1 MIEGCRVTGLSETE
15 TARLTALHD
24 YEILDSAPEPEFDEV
39 VNLVAQLLD
48 TPVALISLVDGDR
61 QWFKARVGMDSPQTP
76 LGQSIC
82 AHAIQADSLFEIP
95 DTLDDART
103 AGNPLCCGE
112 LSDMRFY
119 AGAVLK
125 SASGHRL
132 GTLCVLD
139 IRPRRLTEL
148 QRRTLQVMADQVMR
162 QLDLRRALR
171 NEEILRDEID
181 HRVKNSLQTVSSLVR
196 LYRARA
202 REAETKEMLDAV
214 ARRVTAVAEL
224 HSALYQSELRSE
236 IPADTYLGRVVAL
249 LRSQA
254 PEAVTLAEDLAPV
267 RIAPDVASALAV
279 VISEFAANS
288 FKHAFAGVQAGRLTI
303 RLDEG
308 PQGLELF
315 CEDNGRGAGVAEAE
329 EGAGIGKRLMHAAA
343 EQVGGKLTLAAADT
357 GYRLHLVVPP
367 PALREGVAA

>member
-1 MIEGCRVTGLSETE
+1 MTDLSKTE
-15 TARLTALHD
+15 TARLTALRD

-48 TPVALISLVDGDR
+48 MPVALISLVDGDR

-82 AHAIQADSLFEIP
+82 AHAIQADALFEIP

-103 AGNPLCCGE
+103 VGNPLCCGE

-139 IRPRRLTEL
+139 TKPRRLTEL

-254 PEAVTLAEDLAPV
+254 PEAVTLVEDLAPV
-267 RIAPDVASALAV
+267 QIAPDVASALAV

-288 FKHAFAGVQAGRLTI
+288 FKHAFAGTQAGRVTI
-303 RLDEG
+303 RLDDG

-315 CEDNGRGAGVAEAE
+315 CEDNGRGDGVAEAAE
-329 EGAGIGKRLMHAAA
+329 AAEAGAGIGKRLMHAAA
-343 EQVGGKLTLAAADT
+343 EQVGGLLTLAAADT

>member
-1 MIEGCRVTGLSETE
+1 MTDLSETE
-15 TARLTALHD
+15 TARLTALRD
-24 YEILDSAPEPEFDEV
+24 YEILDSAPEAEFDEV

-48 TPVALISLVDGDR
+48 MPVALISLVDGDR

-82 AHAIQADSLFEIP
+82 AHAIQSDALFEIP
-95 DTLDDART
+95 DTLCDVRT

-112 LSDMRFY
+112 LSSMRFY

-139 IRPRRLTEL
+139 TKPRRLTEL

-202 REAETKEMLDAV
+202 REEETKEMLDAV
-214 ARRVTAVAEL
+214 ARRVAAVAEL

-254 PEAVTLAEDLAPV
+254 PEAVTLVEDLAPV
-267 RIAPDVASALAV
+267 QIAPDVASALAV

-288 FKHAFAGVQAGRLTI
+288 FKHAFAGLHAGRLAF
-303 RLDEG
+303 RLDDG

-315 CEDNGRGAGVAEAE
+315 CEDNGRGDGVAEAAE
-329 EGAGIGKRLMHAAA
+329 AGAGIGKRLMHAAA
-343 EQVGGKLTLAAADT
+343 EQVGGLLTIAAGDT

-367 PALREGVAA
+367 PSLREGVAA

>member
-1 MIEGCRVTGLSETE
+1 MTDLTRPEP
-15 TARLTALHD
+15 ARLNALRE
-24 YEILDSAPEPEFDEV
+24 YEILDSAPEAEFDEV
-39 VNLVAQLLD
+39 VQLVSELLEA
-48 TPVALISLVDGDR
+48 PVALISLVDEDR

-82 AHAIQADSLFEIP
+82 AHAIQADELFEIP
-95 DTLDDART
+95 DTLCDVRT

-112 LSDMRFY
+112 LANMRFY

-139 IRPRRLTEL
+139 TKPRRLTEL

-162 QLDLRRALR
+162 QLDLRRALK

-202 REAETKEMLDAV
+202 RQDETKEMLDAV
-214 ARRVTAVAEL
+214 ARRVSAVAEL
-224 HSALYQSELRSE
+224 HSALYQSELRTE
-236 IPADTYLGRVVAL
+236 IPADTYLSRVVSL

-254 PEAVTLAEDLAPV
+254 PEAVTVVEDLAPV
-267 RIAPDVASALAV
+267 QIAPDTASALAV

-288 FKHAFAGVQAGRLTI
+288 FKHAFDGGAAGRVSI
-303 RLDEG
+303 RFDSG

-315 CEDNGRGAGVAEAE
+315 CEDNGSGGEPDAVAEAGV
-329 EGAGIGKRLMHAAA
+329 GAGIGKRLMHAAA
-343 EQVGGKLTLAAADT
+343 EQVGGLLTLAAGGD

-367 PALREGVAA
+367 SAQDEGVAA